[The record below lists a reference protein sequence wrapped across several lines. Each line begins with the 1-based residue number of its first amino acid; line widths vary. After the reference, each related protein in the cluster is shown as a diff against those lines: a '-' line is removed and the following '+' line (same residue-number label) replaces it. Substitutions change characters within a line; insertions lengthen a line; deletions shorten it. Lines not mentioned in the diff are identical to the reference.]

1 MPIGPILSL
10 FFTNIMSENLKN
22 SIDFLEKAD
31 TVIYMCLRIAMI
43 MLFFALASINST
55 HAGHEIFESR
65 GESHDA
71 VFSRFFLTNAA
82 QQKINYLGVSL
93 LFYNQTRI
101 TQNPFLDNPPLAI
114 SDPAGSSPVAL
125 HQLLAI

>member
-1 MPIGPILSL
+1 M
-10 FFTNIMSENLKN
+10 
-22 SIDFLEKAD
+22 
-31 TVIYMCLRIAMI
+31 AMM
-43 MLFFALASINST
+43 MLFFVLASMNST

-71 VFSRFFLTNAA
+71 VFSRFFVTDAA
-82 QQKINYLGVSL
+82 QQKINYPGVSF
-93 LFYNQTRI
+93 LFYNQTGT